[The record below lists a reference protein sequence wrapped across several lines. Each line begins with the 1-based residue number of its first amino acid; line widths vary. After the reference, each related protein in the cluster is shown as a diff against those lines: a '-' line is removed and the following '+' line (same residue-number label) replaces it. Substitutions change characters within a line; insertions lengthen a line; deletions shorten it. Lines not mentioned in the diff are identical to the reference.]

1 MYNINAF
8 FLYLQLLTLRH
19 FSHYVIFFVHRR
31 EKRAWGMTY
40 RILIPKSNDAGWP
53 WVPLAHI
60 TSLPFT
66 TEGRRKR
73 QPVQGQAGGS
83 SRQEMKGV
91 VWGDRKI

>member
-1 MYNINAF
+1 MLF
-8 FLYLQLLTLRH
+8 FPPEHWRQ
-19 FSHYVIFFVHRR
+19 
-31 EKRAWGMTY
+31 KRAWGY
-40 RILIPKSNDAGWP
+40 DADRILIPKSNDAGWP

-73 QPVQGQAGGS
+73 QAVQRQAGGS